1 MKLKI
6 LHFSVISMLL
16 FSCRGE
22 DVNDLQKID
31 QVVNLYISD
40 SNGEDLLNTENTNAY
55 KTISLQ
61 DLNDP
66 NTALKAITTFSIKKD
81 VTNISYLDYA
91 AGATRLLLSNAGQYP
106 ENYQSEFYINLTKSV
121 NDTDITDRDTIKIQY
136 SSEPTLFK
144 VSKIWYNNKL
154 VFSKVSDEANI
165 VKIVK

>member
-6 LHFSVISMLL
+6 LFYSMISILL

-22 DVNDLQKID
+22 DAGDLQKID

-40 SNGEDLLNTENTNAY
+40 KNGLDLLNTENATAY
-55 KTISLQ
+55 KTITLL

-66 NTALKAITTFSIKKD
+66 NTAFKPITTFSIKKD
-81 VTNISYLDYA
+81 AGNVSYLDYA
-91 AGATRLLLSNAGQYP
+91 AGATRILETTSGQYP
-106 ENYQSEFYINLTKSV
+106 ENYQSEFYVNLTKTISDV
-121 NDTDITDRDTIKIQY
+121 EVTDRDTIKILY
-136 SSEPTLFK
+136 LNDPKFFK

-154 VFSKVSDEANI
+154 VFTKVSDEANI

>member
-1 MKLKI
+1 M
-6 LHFSVISMLL
+6 ISMLL

-22 DVNDLQKID
+22 EVSDLQKID

-40 SNGEDLLNTENTNAY
+40 KNGIDLLNTEDTIAY
-55 KTISLQ
+55 KTIALL

-66 NTALKAITTFSIKKD
+66 KTALKPISTFSIKKD

-91 AGATRLLLSNAGQYP
+91 AGATRLLKSNAGQYP

-121 NDTDITDRDTIKIQY
+121 NEKDITDRDTIKIQY
-136 SSEPTLFK
+136 SAELKLFK
-144 VSKIWYNNKL
+144 VSKIWYNNNL
-154 VFSKVSDEANI
+154 VFTKVSDEANI